1 MRGDTSTSNP
11 ASYCLAV
18 HLRNLK
24 GWEMAWPAVARLTTL
39 NSWGKFRA
47 ALEDGRLPHGKRVG
61 CRRSVHVVNSLPLGL
76 FCMNVHRK
84 LLQVCGVG
92 VAGAAKSTHASQ
104 DLKATCIGANAVRP
118 QQRSGRIDTSLHTSD
133 PQVGPR
139 KTRIRLQ

>member
-47 ALEDGRLPHGKRVG
+47 ALEDGRLPHEHGKRV
-61 CRRSVHVVNSLPLGL
+61 
-76 FCMNVHRK
+76 
-84 LLQVCGVG
+84 VG
-92 VAGAAKSTHASQ
+92 V
-104 DLKATCIGANAVRP
+104 P
-118 QQRSGRIDTSLHTSD
+118 FTSLTAYLW
-133 PQVGPR
+133 VFFA
-139 KTRIRLQ
+139 